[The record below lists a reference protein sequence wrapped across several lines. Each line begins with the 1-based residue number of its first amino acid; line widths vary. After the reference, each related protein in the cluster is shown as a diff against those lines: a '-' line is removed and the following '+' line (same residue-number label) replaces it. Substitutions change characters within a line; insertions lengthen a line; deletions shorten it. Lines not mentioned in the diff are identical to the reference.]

1 MKFRKT
7 SNVTIRAVEMTLL
20 DGYKDRQ
27 FGGTIH
33 TCIGQ
38 ELTPALLAL
47 NLDCDPFVFSNH
59 RGHGHFIAHTGSHIS
74 LFREFLAKCGAP
86 SKGFGGSQHLIAS
99 NFLSNGIQGNTAPFA
114 VGSGAIRP
122 SVIYLGDG
130 TFGEGA
136 LYESMNLSH
145 LIGSKILFVVED
157 NSISQTTPSKTVLS
171 GSIQSKF
178 DAFNIPVLSVDSAA
192 INSFLELSSRL
203 NNLWNESP
211 ILGLVVESYRLNS
224 HSKGDDSR
232 SLETLNVLKDPLKIF
247 ADYLKCDFDNMFEKK
262 LEDVKHDWVCVL
274 RELDQVKS
282 DFFSSN
288 LVKNEREWTLNQSG
302 LRVNEHI
309 RDAIDQSLCDEALF
323 IGEDIVTKWSDKDPP
338 YSGAFGVSLNLSEKC
353 CWFIN
358 I

>member
-1 MKFRKT
+1 M
-7 SNVTIRAVEMTLL
+7 
-20 DGYKDRQ
+20 
-27 FGGTIH
+27 
-33 TCIGQ
+33 
-38 ELTPALLAL
+38 
-47 NLDCDPFVFSNH
+47 
-59 RGHGHFIAHTGSHIS
+59 
-74 LFREFLAKCGAP
+74 
-86 SKGFGGSQHLIAS
+86 
-99 NFLSNGIQGNTAPFA
+99 
-114 VGSGAIRP
+114 
-122 SVIYLGDG
+122 GDG

-136 LYESMNLSH
+136 LYEAMNLSH

-171 GSIQSKF
+171 GSLQSKF

-302 LRVNEHI
+302 LR
-309 RDAIDQSLCDEALF
+309 LM
-323 IGEDIVTKWSDKDPP
+323 
-338 YSGAFGVSLNLSEKC
+338 
-353 CWFIN
+353 N
-358 I
+358 ILEMR